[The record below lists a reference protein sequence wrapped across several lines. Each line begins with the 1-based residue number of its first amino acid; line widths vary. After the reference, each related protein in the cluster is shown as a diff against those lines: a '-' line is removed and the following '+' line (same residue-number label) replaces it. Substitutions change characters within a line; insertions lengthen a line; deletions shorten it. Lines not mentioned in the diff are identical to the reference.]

1 MATSASEPR
10 IHATALIDPAA
21 QLDSTVEVGAYAVI
35 GAGVRIG
42 AGTRIG
48 PHVVIEGPTTIGRD
62 NRIFQFASIGAAP
75 QDKKY
80 AGEPTALEIGDAN
93 TIREFVTIN
102 RGTVQDRALTTI
114 GSDNWIMAYVHIA
127 HDCVIGDHT
136 IFANTTNL
144 AGHVQIGDWVILGG
158 CTQIHQYCKIGAHA
172 MTGVSTVV
180 LHDIPPYVMASGNTA
195 QAHGINS
202 EGLRRR
208 GFSADRI
215 ATLRRAYRTLYKSG
229 LTLQQATETLREQG
243 AALRA
248 DPSAGTGEAAAD
260 LELLTGFL
268 GAVSRGIVR

>member
-1 MATSASEPR
+1 
-10 IHATALIDPAA
+10 
-21 QLDSTVEVGAYAVI
+21 
-35 GAGVRIG
+35 
-42 AGTRIG
+42 
-48 PHVVIEGPTTIGRD
+48 
-62 NRIFQFASIGAAP
+62 
-75 QDKKY
+75 
-80 AGEPTALEIGDAN
+80 
-93 TIREFVTIN
+93 
-102 RGTVQDRALTTI
+102 QDRALTTI

>member
-1 MATSASEPR
+1 MATSAGEPR